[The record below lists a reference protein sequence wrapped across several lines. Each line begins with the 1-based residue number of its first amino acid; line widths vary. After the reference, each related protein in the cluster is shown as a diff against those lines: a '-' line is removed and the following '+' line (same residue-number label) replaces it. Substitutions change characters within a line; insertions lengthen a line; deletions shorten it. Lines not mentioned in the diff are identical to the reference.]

1 MTPHLTPHTIP
12 PITPTGVSAL
22 TWEFQRVA
30 GPYGTPTDGPVWDGE
45 GLLFTQLTF
54 PFNAANN
61 RILRYDPATGAVTD
75 FRRWTNRT
83 TGLAF
88 SQSGVLYGA
97 QSGGRR
103 LVRFNGDGS
112 TSPLAHKLNGIYH
125 NRPRDLA
132 VDSRDRIWF
141 CDPHDDLWQQM
152 YPQIHDKLD
161 HASVLRLEAPT
172 LDAPIVRITFDTDN
186 PMALLLSPDESTL
199 YVAESSEDPEGPRE
213 LRVYPVLEDGT
224 VGQYRLLH
232 TFGGDS
238 GARRNGVHRGIYGM
252 CLDGDGNIV
261 AVAGGE
267 NAGHGP
273 LVYVF
278 APEGRI
284 LRSHPL
290 PEEPT
295 NCAFG
300 GPDLYVTTVSGSLYR
315 GSEAA

>member
-1 MTPHLTPHTIP
+1 MTLYLPPHTIP

-61 RILRYDPATGAVTD
+61 RILRYDPSTGEVTD

-83 TGLAF
+83 MGLAF
-88 SQSGVLYGA
+88 SRSGVLYGA

-103 LVRFNGDGS
+103 LARFNADGS
-112 TSPLAHKLNGIYH
+112 TSPLAHKLDGVYH
-125 NRPRDLA
+125 NQPRDLV
-132 VDSRDRIWF
+132 VDSQDRIWF
-141 CDPHDDLWQQM
+141 CDPHGDLREAM
-152 YPQIHDKLD
+152 NPQIHDKLE

-172 LDAPIVRITFDTDN
+172 LNAAITRITYDTDS

-199 YVAESSEDPEGPRE
+199 YVAESSEDPDGPRE
-213 LRVYPVLEDGT
+213 LRAYPVLEDGS

-232 TFGGDS
+232 TFGKDS
-238 GARRNGVHRGIYGM
+238 GAGRNGVHRGIYGM

-267 NAGHGP
+267 KAGPGP
-273 LVYVF
+273 LVYVL

-315 GSEAA
+315 GSEVA